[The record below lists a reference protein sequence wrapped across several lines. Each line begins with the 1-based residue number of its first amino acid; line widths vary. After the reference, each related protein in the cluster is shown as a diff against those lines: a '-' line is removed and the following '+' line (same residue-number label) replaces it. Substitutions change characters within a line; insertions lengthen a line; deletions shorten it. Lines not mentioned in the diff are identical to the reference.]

1 MVKKLAIFLLFS
13 VFSYAF
19 DLNSSASALS
29 SGKDLQISLE
39 NLDTNGSLNVGELVS
54 RLKQSS
60 NYDALSFSSNS
71 LNLKFISTQKVP
83 SALFVKSI
91 NLALEDANISVARV
105 NSLKNS
111 NEISYGILA
120 LKSGGIDP
128 NLLDTTLA
136 QSGFKILGFDRVD
149 GNLDIFLD
157 AKKMSLKA
165 ISVNFNEETPLLK
178 SGGTYLVD
186 VAGAS
191 GLNIISNE
199 PNKWVPLVRIYD
211 KNLNQIDL
219 KRENEIKT
227 NYTINLANDAKYALI
242 SDNNDINNIK
252 NEIIIK
258 LIK

>member
-19 DLNSSASALS
+19 DLNSSANALS

-105 NSLKNS
+105 NSLKNGS
-111 NEISYGILA
+111 EISYGILA

-149 GNLDIFLD
+149 GNLEIFLD
-157 AKKMSLKA
+157 AKKMNLKA

-211 KNLNQIDL
+211 RNLNQIDV
-219 KRENEIKT
+219 KKENQIRSS
-227 NYTINLANDAKYALI
+227 YSIRLPNDAKYALI